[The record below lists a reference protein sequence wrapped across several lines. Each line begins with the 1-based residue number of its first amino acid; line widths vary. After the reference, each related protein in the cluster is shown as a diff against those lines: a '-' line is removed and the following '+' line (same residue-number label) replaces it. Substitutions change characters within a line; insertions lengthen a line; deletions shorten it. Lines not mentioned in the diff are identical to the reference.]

1 MGMRGSPT
9 GDLHF
14 DNVKVPKEN
23 VLLGEGAGAFV
34 LMRGLNI
41 ERLLGAAMPVG
52 IMQAV
57 VDQSFPYAHER
68 KQFGR
73 PIGKFQ
79 LMQGKMAEMYS
90 SLSACRAYTYS
101 MLKSADQDPE
111 AMSNHECAS
120 LIMFVSDACTKVAL
134 EGIQILGGNGYVN
147 DYPVNRYMRDAKLM
161 EIGAGTTEVRKV
173 ILGRYFNDFFLD

>member
-23 VLLGEGAGAFV
+23 ILLGEGAGAFV
-34 LMRGLNI
+34 LMRGLNV
-41 ERLLGAAMPVG
+41 ERLLGSAMPVG

-57 VDQSFPYAHER
+57 IDQSFPYAHER

-90 SLSACRAYTYS
+90 SLSACRAYLYS

-111 AMSNHECAS
+111 
-120 LIMFVSDACTKVAL
+120 DKVKKHL
-134 EGIQILGGNGYVN
+134 SKIII
-147 DYPVNRYMRDAKLM
+147 K
-161 EIGAGTTEVRKV
+161 IV
-173 ILGRYFNDFFLD
+173 ILTFFDSHH